1 MNSTESPVVTITV
14 PADVRYF
21 RSVRLAIGGLATL
34 VGFDIEAIDDLRI
47 GVDEVCAALVE
58 AGDGADL
65 RLEIC
70 AEPGHRGCASR
81 APSPRARWSSTRTAS
96 PSRARSSRSCPTTTG
111 TPRMTTRSRCWLE
124 RALVSDDDAV
134 DAGRPVSTS
143 RRGTDG
149 DPAEL
154 TARFQEY
161 REDQR
166 PAAPQRPGRRHAVA
180 GRGLRPPLRQ
190 PRRAARRP
198 RAGGHARA
206 W

>member
-70 AEPGHRGCASR
+70 AEPGSR
-81 APSPRARWSSTRTAS
+81 LRLEGAVRKGTVAVDQDRFAF
-96 PSRARSSRSCPTTTG
+96 SRQILSVVSDDYG
-111 TPRMTTRSRCWLE
+111 YEEDDDQVRCWLE

-134 DAGRPVSTS
+134 DTGRP
-143 RRGTDG
+143 
-149 DPAEL
+149 
-154 TARFQEY
+154 
-161 REDQR
+161 
-166 PAAPQRPGRRHAVA
+166 
-180 GRGLRPPLRQ
+180 
-190 PRRAARRP
+190 
-198 RAGGHARA
+198 
-206 W
+206 